1 MQGTLGV
8 KMGKRVSLFREV
20 RSDISISISVYIHP
34 EDGSLVIEGQDC
46 GEMVMKFHGDSDYE
60 YWVVIPALEKGKL
73 LESLQEKGFGRRDWQ
88 LWVSDDVRLLS
99 AVKAR
104 FGGNNDVISEI
115 QKYCAESGIVTKFH
129 SY

>member
-1 MQGTLGV
+1 MLLFYE
-8 KMGKRVSLFREV
+8 RRPDLSVSV
-20 RSDISISISVYIHP
+20 SAYIHP
-34 EDGSLVIEGQDC
+34 ETRDLIIEGHDV
-46 GEMVMKFHGDSDYE
+46 GEFVQNFSGDSDYE
-60 YWVVIPALEKGKL
+60 YWVVIPAQEKGKL
-73 LESLQEKGFGRRDWQ
+73 LEPLQEKGFGRRDWQ

-115 QKYCAESGIVTKFH
+115 QRYCAESGIVTKFH